1 MPNYTSGYDDV
12 YILSMPSFTWIKMY
26 PNTTIEQ
33 YPHNSLSC
41 NVIDGAQM
49 IIIGGSFPLDD
60 DTCDAQPQFGTHALD
75 MGEQNKDTSPVRKI
89 EPLFQLPSCYQQG
102 TVY

>member
-26 PNTTIEQ
+26 PNDTTNQ

-49 IIIGGSFPLDD
+49 LIIGGSFPNDD
-60 DTCDAQPQFGTHALD
+60 QTCDAPAQFGAHGLD
-75 MGEQNKDTSPVRKI
+75 MGEQNADKSPVSF
-89 EPLFQLPSCYQQG
+89 PVLQF
-102 TVY
+102 V